1 MARPYGPSERL
12 RSISGGA
19 LIGLG
24 LHILFGNLDR
34 GAVQVRH
41 LLGTTAGDTLGALP
55 TAVLA
60 ASQAVQAYALDHQA
74 FLLGLG
80 RLLISFWPLLLVMVG
95 TILLQDALTDK
106 IQASPAPAN
115 YFQNSLF
122 KIKIRDVDF
131 AAPRSTHR

>member
-12 RSISGGA
+12 RSIAGGA

-34 GAVQVRH
+34 GALQVRH
-41 LLGTTAGDTLGALP
+41 LLGDSAGDALGALP

-60 ASQAVQAYALDHQA
+60 ASQAVQAYASDHQA

-80 RLLISFWPLLLVMVG
+80 RLLISFWPLLLVMLG

-106 IQASPAPAN
+106 VKASPAPTN
-115 YFQNSLF
+115 YFDNKDTGCRFRCPSF
-122 KIKIRDVDF
+122 D
-131 AAPRSTHR
+131 A

>member
-12 RSISGGA
+12 RSIAGGA

-24 LHILFGNLDR
+24 LHILFWNLDR
-34 GAVQVRH
+34 SAVQVRH
-41 LLGTTAGDTLGALP
+41 LLGATAGDALGALP

-80 RLLISFWPLLLVMVG
+80 RLLISFWPLLLVMLG
-95 TILLQDALTDK
+95 TMLLQDALTDK
-106 IQASPAPAN
+106 VKALPTPGE
-115 YFQNSLF
+115 YFQN
-122 KIKIRDVDF
+122 RDTGCRFRCPSFD
-131 AAPRSTHR
+131 A

>member
-12 RSISGGA
+12 RSIAGGA

-34 GAVQVRH
+34 GAVQLRH

-55 TAVLA
+55 TAVLV
-60 ASQAVQAYALDHQA
+60 ASQAMQAYALNHQA

-95 TILLQDALTDK
+95 TILLQDALRDK
-106 IQASPAPAN
+106 VQASPAPAN
-115 YFQNSLF
+115 YFQNKDRGCRFRCPSF
-122 KIKIRDVDF
+122 D
-131 AAPRSTHR
+131 A